1 MRYGKR
7 EPRQGVLAFEPPLR
21 VRLPEAVRQEAV
33 TALASLMAA
42 MLGEADRSEPDGGSD
57 E

>member
-21 VRLPEAVRQEAV
+21 VRLPEAVRREAV
-33 TALASLMAA
+33 ATLASLMAA
-42 MLGEADRSEPDGGSD
+42 MLGEVGRSEPDGGSD

>member
-1 MRYGKR
+1 MRHGKR

-21 VRLPEAVRQEAV
+21 VRLPEAVRREAV
-33 TALASLMAA
+33 AALAALMAA
-42 MLGEADRSEPDGGSD
+42 MLGGAGRSEPDGDSD